1 MNWQAKIWQWRQ
13 DSSTDEQQVL
23 AIIKKKLKKKKQ
35 WFEKKLVSREPKL
48 VSVAQPKEPCEGIYT
63 YTYKYAYTYTYIS
76 THT

>member
-1 MNWQAKIWQWRQ
+1 MNWHAKIWQWRQ
-13 DSSTDEQQVL
+13 ASPTDEQQVL
-23 AIIKKKLKKKKQ
+23 AIIKKKLKKKQ

-48 VSVAQPKEPCEGIYT
+48 MSIAQPKEPCEGIYT

>member
-13 DSSTDEQQVL
+13 ASSTDEQQVL
-23 AIIKKKLKKKKQ
+23 AIIKNKLKKKKQ
-35 WFEKKLVSREPKL
+35 WFEKKLASREPKL
-48 VSVAQPKEPCEGIYT
+48 VLIAQLKEPCEGIYT